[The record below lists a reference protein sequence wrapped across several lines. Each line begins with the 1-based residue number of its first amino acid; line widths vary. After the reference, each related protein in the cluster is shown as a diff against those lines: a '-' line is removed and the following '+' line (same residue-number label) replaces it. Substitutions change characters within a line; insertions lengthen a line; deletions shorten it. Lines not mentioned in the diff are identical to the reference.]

1 MAALERSL
9 GQTLKDADAERQ
21 VLLQRTAAQ
30 LAQAEGEGNSLRR
43 LVRFGDEGVL
53 GLPGAVIVAM
63 ANRPRQTKGGLREP
77 AWPVGARPSTG
88 DGGSSHATTSLGLR
102 TAQLAEAMREVEV

>member
-9 GQTLKDADAERQ
+9 GQALKDADAERQ

-43 LVRFGDEGVL
+43 LVRL
-53 GLPGAVIVAM
+53 
-63 ANRPRQTKGGLREP
+63 
-77 AWPVGARPSTG
+77 G
-88 DGGSSHATTSLGLR
+88 DGGSLSSPGSAIF
-102 TAQLAEAMREVEV
+102 AMVD

>member
-53 GLPGAVIVAM
+53 GLPGAVI

>member
-9 GQTLKDADAERQ
+9 GQSLKDADAERQ

-43 LVRFGDEGVL
+43 LVRLGNEGTLSSPGSVVL
-53 GLPGAVIVAM
+53 AM
-63 ANRPRQTKGGLREP
+63 VGRARLSKGGPR
-77 AWPVGARPSTG
+77 
-88 DGGSSHATTSLGLR
+88 
-102 TAQLAEAMREVEV
+102 

>member
-9 GQTLKDADAERQ
+9 GQALKDADAERQ

-43 LVRFGDEGVL
+43 LVRL
-53 GLPGAVIVAM
+53 GAGGTMSPPGSVIIAM
-63 ANRPRQTKGGLREP
+63 VN
-77 AWPVGARPSTG
+77 
-88 DGGSSHATTSLGLR
+88 
-102 TAQLAEAMREVEV
+102 